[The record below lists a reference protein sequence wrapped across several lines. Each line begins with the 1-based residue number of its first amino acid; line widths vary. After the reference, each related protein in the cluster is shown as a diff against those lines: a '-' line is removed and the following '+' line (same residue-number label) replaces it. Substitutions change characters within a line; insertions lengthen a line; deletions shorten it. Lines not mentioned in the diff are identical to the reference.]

1 MVTRSNVR
9 YAILVF
15 AAAIASLHLFAETFR
30 VRKLVPLKISGNE
43 TAEQSISIGIND
55 GIALFMPDDMTFLE
69 GIEIKMQIPAEI
81 SEWRDSVACSVYDG
95 IKPVPSASQI
105 DYSGTRIFVSALPS
119 KLSWIIQ
126 IPLKQLNSLKDSS
139 YISKINAIPNIK
151 SGYTFIRFQPAMKGI
166 PEETI
171 NAKLNLAVK
180 PILSNKGRLLLSIK
194 TPPNSSLPYEVFVD
208 DELIDNHAKP
218 LILDTGMHK
227 LSVQSQEY
235 RTEMRSFLI
244 EQAKTVQIEM
254 ELKSLAP
261 TLIIIAPDNAQIFL
275 DDESYKKTTEPAL
288 ISEGEH
294 KLRFVLGDYEVIRTL
309 DVRKGKSYTA
319 NLSVDLKITEE

>member
-30 VRKLVPLKISGNE
+30 VRELVPLKISGNE

>member
-139 YISKINAIPNIK
+139 YISKINAIPNIN

-180 PILSNKGRLLLSIK
+180 PILSNKGRLSLSIK
-194 TPPNSSLPYEVFVD
+194 TPSNSSLPYEVFVD

-244 EQAKTVQIEM
+244 EQAKTVPIEM